1 MICQSAEYILE
12 LYICIQIRTIQLLIS
27 NEKFLLCRDLN
38 PGPPQYQ
45 ADMLPIE
52 QSWLGLGFTSIV

>member
-1 MICQSAEYILE
+1 MKNSRPCQ
-12 LYICIQIRTIQLLIS
+12 
-27 NEKFLLCRDLN
+27 DLN

-52 QSWLGLGFTSIV
+52 LTWLQFQFKSMYLGKSKLTKLAFEATHYLEKLFLRVF